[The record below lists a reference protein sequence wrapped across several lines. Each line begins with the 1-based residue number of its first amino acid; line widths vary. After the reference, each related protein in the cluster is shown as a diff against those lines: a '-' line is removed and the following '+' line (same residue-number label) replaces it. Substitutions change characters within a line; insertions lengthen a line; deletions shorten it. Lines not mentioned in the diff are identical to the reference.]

1 MFNKLL
7 VWIAL
12 FIGAFTGS
20 MQASD
25 QKNKEPLIVGMTT
38 GYAPYISLSPSG
50 EYEGFDIDFA
60 RLLSKR
66 LNREITFQDFGS
78 MPSLMLALKQGKAD
92 MLIWAISI
100 TKERM
105 EKLEMVYYQGKTVDT
120 APFVFW
126 KSIPKGISSIADLEN
141 VPNNIICVESGSSQ
155 EDIIKV
161 FPKLSVKNVDKV
173 ADVIMDLKYGK
184 CLSTTIDPGLIAGY
198 VKKYPEL
205 KVVYLPIPESAKLFG
220 NGIAINKKNQE
231 LASRVREA
239 VAFLIQEGQIAEL
252 EKKWNLDS

>member
-1 MFNKLL
+1 MFNKLI
-7 VWIAL
+7 VWIGLFVAASTSAL
-12 FIGAFTGS
+12 
-20 MQASD
+20 QASD
-25 QKNKEPLIVGMTT
+25 QKDKEPLIVGMTT
-38 GYAPYISLSPSG
+38 GYAPYISLSPKG

-66 LNREITFQDFGS
+66 LDKEILFQDFGS

-105 EKLEMVYYQGKTVDT
+105 RKLEMVYYQGKTVDT

-126 KSIPKGISSIADLEN
+126 KSIPQGITSIADLEN
-141 VPNNIICVESGSSQ
+141 VPNNIICVEAGSSQ
-155 EDIIKV
+155 EDILKV
-161 FPKLSVKNVDKV
+161 FPKLSLKNVDKV

-205 KVVYLPIPESAKLFG
+205 KVIYLPIPESVKLFG
-220 NGIAINKKNQE
+220 NGIAINKQNQE
-231 LASRVREA
+231 LASEVRAA
-239 VAFLIQEGQIAEL
+239 VTELIKEGKVAEL
-252 EKKWNLDS
+252 EKKWNLDQ